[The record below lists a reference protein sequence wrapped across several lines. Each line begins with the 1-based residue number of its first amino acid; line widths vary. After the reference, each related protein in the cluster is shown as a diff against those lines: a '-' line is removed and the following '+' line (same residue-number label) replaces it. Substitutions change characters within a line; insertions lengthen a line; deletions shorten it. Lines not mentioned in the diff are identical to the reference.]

1 MQKHKEHLL
10 ASNKV
15 TRADVESASL
25 IQLKRRAEG
34 EIESLGRI
42 LIGQGR
48 LKELD
53 FHEII
58 RIECGPL
65 VKTIKKEEEFGYILD
80 QIELHIGK
88 DSLRNAKENKKATAD
103 PSNLLVVLNKLR
115 LATSKSQKIF
125 IYDLFKPFI
134 SDLILAR
141 SEKITVNN
149 TGGKNVYL
157 HDGQPVKLVF
167 IPEIGSHFPQAL
179 LSAEEYF
186 LITEAKSVIV
196 EEDDETE
203 DDMPFSVSS
212 IVSDAYSQEASDIHF
227 VPDTKSYYVFFR
239 IEGDLILQPRYTLDS
254 KHGVK
259 LVKALKGNASTTS
272 GSGFDADNN
281 RIVQDGRISVEEV
294 SGRIVTLPDGAL
306 LDEELVCRV
315 NRKTVLERTSLEK
328 QGYFEEDAEILHRAF
343 NRQNGFFIISG
354 ITGSGKTTLAAQLL
368 MTDTIRKWETVEN
381 PIENIIPNPNICQ
394 HQIYL
399 PKDPTNQERMGYL
412 DLVTGFKRADP
423 NGIYI
428 GEIRRE
434 DGLVLAAIEAA
445 YAGQLVMS
453 TLHIRNA
460 FEIYRAFKE
469 VFGLDYYTTASL
481 VIFSQNQSLV
491 KTLCDCKIK
500 DKDGKNKTELN
511 KYKDELSY
519 IVKDELQQFIDDETI
534 QDTTY
539 IKNPE
544 GCSKCNHTGYKGRT
558 ILYEYFYPTTEFKKW
573 LLDNEPDPYSIEQ
586 KTCSGDGRI
595 GVNKLQTFIRKLKHG
610 IIDVSPATIRELL

>member
-10 ASNKV
+10 ASGNLAQ
-15 TRADVESASL
+15 TDIESASV
-25 IQLKRRAEG
+25 IQLKRRADG

-48 LKELD
+48 LKEAA

-58 RIECGPL
+58 RMECAPI
-65 VKTIKKEEEFGYILD
+65 VKTIKKGEEFGYILD
-80 QIELHIGK
+80 QIELLIGK

-125 IYDLFKPFI
+125 IYDLFRPFI
-134 SDLILAR
+134 NDLILAR
-141 SEKITVNN
+141 PEKITMNN
-149 TGGKNVYL
+149 TGGKIIYM

-167 IPEIGSHFPQAL
+167 IPEIGSRYPQAL

-186 LITEAKSVIV
+186 LVTEAKMEQIG
-196 EEDDETE
+196 EDDETE
-203 DDMPFSVSS
+203 NDMPFSISA
-212 IVSDAYSQEASDIHF
+212 IVSDAYVQEASDIHI
-227 VPDTKSYYVFFR
+227 VPNTKSYYVFFR
-239 IEGDLILQPRYTLDS
+239 IQGDLIAQPRYTLDS

-259 LVKALKGNASTTS
+259 LVKALKRNASTTG

-281 RIVQDGRISVEEV
+281 RIVQDGRIAVEDIN
-294 SGRIVTLPDGAL
+294 GRVVTLPDGAL
-306 LDEELVCRV
+306 LEEALVCRV
-315 NRKTVLERTSLEK
+315 SRKTVLERTSLVE
-328 QGYFEEDAEILHRAF
+328 QGYFKEDAEFLLRAF

-368 MTDTIRKWETVEN
+368 MTDTIRKWETIEN

-399 PKDPTNQERMGYL
+399 PKDHTSQERMGYL
-412 DLVTGFKRADP
+412 DLISGFKRADP

-453 TLHIRNA
+453 TIHIRNA

-491 KTLCDCKIK
+491 KTLCDCKIE
-500 DKDGKNKTELN
+500 DKYGKNKTELN

-519 IVKDELQQFIDDETI
+519 IVKDELQQFIDDDI
-534 QDTTY
+534 GQDTTFV
-539 IKNPE
+539 KNPT
-544 GCSKCNHTGYKGRT
+544 GCAKCNHTGYKGRT

-573 LLDNEPDPYSIEQ
+573 LLDNEPDPYTIEQ
-586 KTCSGDGRI
+586 KTCSGEKRI
-595 GVNKLQTFIRKLKHG
+595 GVNKLQIFIKKLKCG